1 MRALEVDVRGSIGT
15 LSIDLALRVDDGPVT
30 IIGPNGAGKT
40 TVLMFIL
47 GALKPRD
54 GRVAVDGEA
63 MFDSARGIDV
73 AVERR
78 GIGFMPQK
86 YALFPHLDAVGN
98 VAYGIPATSR
108 NQRREA
114 AMTALRD
121 LDAVALADRRPSEL
135 SGGEAQRVALAR
147 ALAAGPRALL
157 LDEPLA
163 ALDVGMRQDVRQFL
177 SQRLRNLRIPTV
189 VVTHDRAD
197 VEMLDGEVIVMEGG
211 VVTQRGRR
219 AEVAA
224 APATEFGR
232 QFWKTP
238 MASG

>member
-1 MRALEVDVRGSIGT
+1 MRVLEVDVRGSVGT
-15 LSIDLALRVDDGPVT
+15 LSIDLTLRADDGPVT
-30 IIGPNGAGKT
+30 IIGPNAAGKT
-40 TVLMFIL
+40 TALMFIL
-47 GALKPRD
+47 GALKPRA

-63 MFDSARGIDV
+63 VFDSAQGIDV

-78 GIGFMPQK
+78 GIGFLPQK
-86 YALFPHLDAVGN
+86 YALFPHLDVVGN
-98 VAYGIPATSR
+98 VAYGIPALSR

-121 LDAVALADRRPSEL
+121 LDAGALADRRPSQL

-177 SQRLRNLRIPTV
+177 SQRLRSLRIPTV

-219 AEVAA
+219 AQVAA
-224 APATEFGR
+224 APLTEFGR

-238 MASG
+238 PASV